1 MRNEQELNKDILEI
15 TLKINRIFPEL
26 SKYIEEMPL
35 TIPDL
40 KNPEINSKILTEYY
54 NSLDTLLKKY
64 ATNHTSTK

>member
-1 MRNEQELNKDILEI
+1 MRNEQKLNKDILEI

-40 KNPEINSKILTEYY
+40 NNPEINSTILKEYY